1 LSFNINL
8 LDVTALIFIYS
19 CTPCYSLLDVPKA
32 DGVTNL
38 KLHSV
43 TLNVKDLK
51 QFADGTTAFDG
62 PGLSTPS
69 NTGSI
74 QTNKKCAIS
83 QQIKIYVCV

>member
-1 LSFNINL
+1 MKLYL
-8 LDVTALIFIYS
+8 
-19 CTPCYSLLDVPKA
+19 PCYSLLDVPKA

-51 QFADGTTAFDG
+51 QFTDGATANDG

-69 NTGSI
+69 NTGTM
-74 QTNKKCAIS
+74 QTNKKYGIS
-83 QQIKIYVCV
+83 